1 MLKVSSQQGGAL
13 FDFLEISKRAPPA
26 QVRKFYILSMSFRA
40 DLISDVTDAM
50 RIELTVKR
58 TDRMTVEEIN
68 HKIKEREREFQYIA
82 RDP

>member
-1 MLKVSSQQGGAL
+1 
-13 FDFLEISKRAPPA
+13 
-26 QVRKFYILSMSFRA
+26 MSFRA